1 MKIEVGMYVRTDL
14 GEIVQIV
21 NMVVNS
27 PLKDIRYIT
36 YPGTEWTYFDD
47 KHDGIVKS
55 SHNIID
61 LIEVGDYVNGYRVI
75 AIIDCEL
82 RVDGFS
88 WGTNIIKDYD
98 IETVVT
104 HEQFESMAYKVVK

>member
-14 GEIVQIV
+14 GEIAKVVAESSYWV
-21 NMVVNS
+21 NIDKFK
-27 PLKDIRYIT
+27 KDDIT
-36 YPGTEWTYFDD
+36 LR
-47 KHDGIVKS
+47 IVKKIDILKA